1 MSRCSGILCRNR
13 GSGYVKGETDSESA
27 RELEK
32 RMADLCAARDA
43 QDAKIWGTPATN
55 TTSVKLFGA
64 TESKPLAPQ
73 NSVIYV
79 PPRSAF

>member
-13 GSGYVKGETDSESA
+13 GSGYVKGETDSEGA

-43 QDAKIWGTPATN
+43 QDAKIWGTP
-55 TTSVKLFGA
+55 TTQSVQLLGSSG
-64 TESKPLAPQ
+64 EKPKPITPQ

>member
-13 GSGYVKGETDSESA
+13 GSGYVKSETDSESA

-32 RMADLCAARDA
+32 RMADLCAARNA
-43 QDAKIWGTPATN
+43 QDAKIWGAT
-55 TTSVKLFGA
+55 TTTTVELASASAEK
-64 TESKPLAPQ
+64 SKPSVPK